1 MRRYRKQ
8 GNRSEIRRKSAK
20 SARFAVRKRVS
31 HGLFE
36 AKHQLQP
43 FFHKRIICDTARIGL
58 IA

>member
-8 GNRSEIRRKSAK
+8 ENRGKTFRKGAK
-20 SARFAVRKRVS
+20 FARFAVRKRVS

-36 AKHQLQP
+36 PKRELQP